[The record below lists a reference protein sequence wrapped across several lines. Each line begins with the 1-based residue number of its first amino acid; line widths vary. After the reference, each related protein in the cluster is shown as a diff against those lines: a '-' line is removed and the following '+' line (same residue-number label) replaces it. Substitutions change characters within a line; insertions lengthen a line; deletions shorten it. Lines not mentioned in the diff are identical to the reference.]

1 MAGCPGIMRLLLS
14 GEGPTDL
21 GQVTLIA
28 GGAAFTPGP
37 MVWVVDKILERHHT
51 AYSLVQAHQSG
62 ADCVTHVHETQL
74 AALGKPGS
82 PLFPGV
88 KFGKGTAFFTRNA
101 QVLGLLAKQTGER
114 EGQSVMAVLFR
125 DGDGVRATP
134 AAEWQEKVDSMHRGF
149 AMVGCDTGVPMV
161 PRPKSEA
168 WLLCALR
175 APAYANCAPL
185 ENASGNDAS
194 PVSLKKQLAAL
205 CQGADPSA
213 DEQAQWVEHGA
224 VDPLRID
231 MPSFNAFKQALLTAA
246 RNAGW
251 PLLP

>member
-1 MAGCPGIMRLLLS
+1 MRLLLS

-21 GQVTLIA
+21 GHERPT
-28 GGAAFTPGP
+28 GGGMKFVPGP
-37 MVWVVDKILERHHT
+37 MAWVVDKVLERHHT
-51 AYSLVQAHQSG
+51 QYSVLDIHLAG
-62 ADCVTHVHETQL
+62 GDCVTHVHETAL
-74 AALGKPGS
+74 ASMGKQGS

-101 QVLGLLAKQTGER
+101 QVLGLLAKQTAAQEL
-114 EGQSVMAVLFR
+114 QPVVAVLFR

-134 AAEWQEKVDSMHRGF
+134 AGEWQEKVDSMHRGF
-149 AMVGCDTGVPMV
+149 AMVECDTGVPMV

-175 APAYANCAPL
+175 PPGYANCALL
-185 ENASGNDAS
+185 EDASGNDAS
-194 PVSLKKQLAAL
+194 PNSLKKQLAAL
-205 CQGADPSA
+205 SGGTDPSA
-213 DEQAQWVEHGA
+213 DEQAGWVVTGA

-231 MPSFNAFKQALLTAA
+231 MPSFNAFKQALHTAA
-246 RNAGW
+246 QNAGW

>member
-1 MAGCPGIMRLLLS
+1 MRLVFS

-21 GQVTLIA
+21 GHERPVA
-28 GGAAFTPGP
+28 GGTEFVPGP
-37 MVWVVDKILERHHT
+37 MAWMVDKLLERHHT
-51 AYSLVQAHQSG
+51 GYSMLEAHQVG
-62 ADCVTHVHETQL
+62 GDCITHVHEAEL
-74 AALGKPGS
+74 AALGKPRS

-101 QVLGLLAKQTGER
+101 QVLGLLAKQTSAQEK
-114 EGQSVMAVLFR
+114 QPVLAVLFR

-134 AAEWQEKVDSMHRGF
+134 AGEWQDKVDSMHRGF
-149 AMVGCDTGVPMV
+149 ALVGCDTGVPMV

-175 APAYANCAPL
+175 PPGYANCAPL
-185 ENASGNDAS
+185 EDASGNDAS
-194 PVSLKKQLAAL
+194 PNSLKKQLAAH
-205 CQGADPSA
+205 CGGADPTA
-213 DEQAQWVEHGA
+213 DQQADWVITGA

-231 MPSFNAFKQALLTAA
+231 MPSFNAFKQALHTAA
-246 RNAGW
+246 QSAGL

>member
-1 MAGCPGIMRLLLS
+1 MKLVLS

-21 GQVTLIA
+21 GQERPTANGMEFV
-28 GGAAFTPGP
+28 PGP
-37 MVWVVDKILERHHT
+37 MARIIDRLLERHHT
-51 AYSLVQAHQSG
+51 KYSLLDAHQAGS
-62 ADCVTHVHETQL
+62 DCVTYVHETAL

-101 QVLGLLAKQTGER
+101 QALGLLAKETSAKEKQP
-114 EGQSVMAVLFR
+114 VLAVLFR

-134 AAEWQEKVDSMHRGF
+134 VGEWQEKVDSMRRGF
-149 AMVGCDTGVPMV
+149 AMVACETGVPMV

-175 APAYANCAPL
+175 PASYANCALL
-185 ENASGNDAS
+185 EDAPGNDAS
-194 PVSLKKQLAAL
+194 QNSLKKQLAAL
-205 CQGADPSA
+205 RGADPTA
-213 DEQAQWVEHGA
+213 QEQADWVMTGA

-231 MPSFNAFKQALLTAA
+231 MPSFNAFKQALHTAA
-246 RNAGW
+246 LNAG
-251 PLLP
+251 LPQLP

>member
-1 MAGCPGIMRLLLS
+1 MRLVLS

-21 GQVTLIA
+21 GQAVLTP
-28 GGAAFTPGP
+28 GGMNFAPGP
-37 MVWVVDKILERHHT
+37 MAWIVDKLLERHHT
-51 AYSLVQAHQSG
+51 GYSLLEAHQAG
-62 ADCVTHVHETQL
+62 GDCVTHVHETAL

-101 QVLGLLAKQTGER
+101 QAMGLLVKKTSAQEN
-114 EGQSVMAVLFR
+114 QPVLAVLFR

-134 AAEWQEKVDSMHRGF
+134 AGEWQEKVNSMHRGF
-149 AMVGCDTGVPMV
+149 ALVDCHTGVPMV

-175 APAYANCAPL
+175 QPGYVNCAPL
-185 ENASGNDAS
+185 EDASGNDAS
-194 PVSLKKQLAAL
+194 PSSLKRQLAAL
-205 CQGADPSA
+205 CGGPDPSA
-213 DEQAQWVEHGA
+213 DEQADWVMIGT

-231 MPSFNAFKQALLTAA
+231 MPSFDAFKQALHTAA
-246 RNAGW
+246 KHAGL